1 MKVIKLKLKDRLKF
15 EKEVHFVKYVFT
27 NPLKLLFKSVKE
39 LNNSKNLLFFEF
51 LIFIIVIYRTFIF
64 WLFENFKIVF
74 DKITLFVL
82 FIMALTFVYYVYSSQ
97 IFQEDYRK
105 KKEEKLK
112 DAFNNKT

>member
-1 MKVIKLKLKDRLKF
+1 MKLKDRLKF
-15 EKEVHFVKYVFT
+15 EKEVHFVKYVFAH
-27 NPLKLLFKSVKE
+27 PFSILFLSLKE
-39 LNNSKNLLFFEF
+39 LKKSENLLFFEF
-51 LIFIIVIYRTFIF
+51 LIFLVVIYRTFIF

-82 FIMALTFVYYVYSSQ
+82 FIIALTFVYYVYSSQ

-112 DAFNNKT
+112 DAFNREEK